1 MPHNKLK
8 KPTKSNQRN
17 YQSRTKQ
24 GKKEKKVGNSGGMK
38 ELIR

>member
-17 YQSRTKQ
+17 YQSRAKQ
-24 GKKEKKVGNSGGMK
+24 GKKERKGGQ
-38 ELIR
+38 